1 MKNKTTAVPAGAVM
15 SPTLSLVQAAMIAAI
30 YVVLT
35 FIANALGLA
44 SYAIQVRFSEA
55 LTILPYFTPAA
66 IPGLFIGC
74 LLSNILTGCALP
86 DIVFGSLATLAGA
99 VGTYV
104 LRKWKW
110 CAPVCPIIANTLIV
124 PLVLIYGY
132 GLLIEGLSTLQCYGY
147 YCLTVGAGEF
157 ISCGIL
163 GMILLTALQNIRV
176 KYSESVNSHILV
188 IISSH
193 YRIYVGYVLLFFH
206 SVAGKILPQAL
217 QGRRRQWCQSPGILP
232 EQIQPPQKIHPQ

>member
-1 MKNKTTAVPAGAVM
+1 MKNKNVSIITVGAMTAA
-15 SPTLSLVQAAMIAAI
+15 L

-35 FIANALGLA
+35 LVANAFGLA
-44 SYAIQVRFSEA
+44 NYAIQVRFSEA

-86 DIVFGSLATLAGA
+86 DIIFGSLATLLGA
-99 VGTYV
+99 LGTYA

-110 CAPVCPIIANTLIV
+110 CAPICPIIANTIIV

-132 GLLIEGLSTLQCYGY
+132 GLLIEGLSVLQCFGY
-147 YCLTVGAGEF
+147 YCLTVGAGEV

-163 GMILLTALQNIRV
+163 GMILLFALQKRC
-176 KYSESVNSHILV
+176 
-188 IISSH
+188 
-193 YRIYVGYVLLFFH
+193 
-206 SVAGKILPQAL
+206 GKIF
-217 QGRRRQWCQSPGILP
+217 GIS
-232 EQIQPPQKIHPQ
+232 